1 MKKGLRITIIVISVI
16 VALLLV
22 ASLLV
27 SPIAKWY
34 VEKNCKDL
42 IGCKITIE
50 NLDIRLLL
58 GRAAADNLV
67 LYEANETDTFVSIEH
82 FDADVRVWGILRK
95 SIIVDSINV
104 VAPNA
109 TILRQGNG
117 LNFDDMLVFFAQK
130 SAGETNADTIAQPD
144 TIKEATNDNSWQII
158 LRDIALNRGKIRY
171 ADDIIDIDWTM
182 HHIELNIPEID
193 LSGSGTKAQLYFDF
207 ARGGSLALNA
217 MFDQATMDY
226 ELNCKISDYPVGV
239 LMPFMKGVVNVGNV
253 AGSLGIDLHAQGN
266 IDNIMAS
273 NLDGNIQLDSTYV
286 DDINGQRLISLN
298 QFKTDIEHI
307 DIAHDYNIKLRNF
320 LIDGVSAG
328 YEVYHDGS
336 NNFTSLFATAPQ
348 EETEA
353 QPSQETPENVATNDT
368 VEAPKLNITV
378 ENIVMQNSNFAY
390 TDNTLPEPFTL
401 RLSKMRFKTPMF
413 STQGV
418 NDVELFAVLQ
428 ETGALRIKWN
438 GNIEAQNHDLS
449 LSLNN
454 FNLKDI
460 SPYSLSFFGYPITD
474 GKLSFRGQNI
484 ISDSQLKGTNK
495 LSLYNPT
502 VEKKRS
508 DVDAQFGMVP
518 LKLAIVV
525 LTDREGK
532 ADIDLPISGD
542 IKSPHFSYGNIIV
555 QALVNVLVKI
565 AAAPIDLMAEAL
577 GLNSNEIKEIEFGAW
592 QHQFTPEQ
600 YDKIEKL
607 SKIIA
612 EEPELQIRLQHEVN
626 FEKGI
631 QAIVEND
638 LKREYY
644 LAQNPERAQSLN
656 MVDIDTYQKTSLK
669 DPGIILFADSLLTV
683 KGLPTDGNINDKMHR
698 LYGSAAVD
706 KLMRNIEMRNRG
718 MMMQWSNALNMPEG
732 SLQIVTPTQD
742 EIKLHNG
749 KTRYKVEITA
759 AGDEVETTEAVV
771 TDESIGDDV
780 SETTNP

>member
-42 IGCKITIE
+42 IGRKITIE

-144 TIKEATNDNSWQII
+144 TIKETTNDNSWQII

-193 LSGSGTKAQLYFDF
+193 LSGSGTTAQLYFDF

-217 MFDQATMDY
+217 MFDQPTMDY

-273 NLDGNIQLDSTYV
+273 ILDGSIQLDSTYV

-348 EETEA
+348 EETEV

>member
-42 IGCKITIE
+42 IGRKITIE

-58 GRAAADNLV
+58 GRVAADNLV

-104 VAPNA
+104 VSPNA

-144 TIKEATNDNSWQII
+144 TIKETSNDNSWQII

-217 MFDQATMDY
+217 MFDQPTMDY

-273 NLDGNIQLDSTYV
+273 ILDGSIQLDSTYV

-328 YEVYHDGS
+328 YEVYRDGS

-348 EETEA
+348 EEAEA

>member
-42 IGCKITIE
+42 IGRKITIE

-58 GRAAADNLV
+58 GRVAADNLV

-130 SAGETNADTIAQPD
+130 SAGATNADTIAQPD
-144 TIKEATNDNSWQII
+144 TIKDATNDNSWQII

-217 MFDQATMDY
+217 MFDQPTMDY

-273 NLDGNIQLDSTYV
+273 ILDGSIQLDSTYV
-286 DDINGQRLISLN
+286 EDINGQRLISLN

-348 EETEA
+348 EEAEA